1 MTSRPDPAS
10 TSFHAFAAALLS
22 LLLAAPS
29 AFCLTDSQQRG
40 KRIYM
45 EGKGRHE
52 ISAFLPGPGI
62 KAPGAVFP
70 CINCHLAGGAPPP
83 YDDESVV
90 AAIVSGQDPAGKEL
104 DKAHPLYEMA
114 GEDLKDLVAYLKI
127 MDREP
132 VPGVTDNEVR
142 VGILVPETGALAEAG
157 REVEGLLSG
166 YFAEGKARGGLY
178 NRSLVLVPVRY
189 GVSGS
194 EGPLGGARKLLESDG
209 AFCFLANIGPG
220 PEEE

>member
-70 CINCHLAGGAPPP
+70 CINCHLAGGTGQLEGGVQSADVTWFTMTKEFSGRRPSGRVHPA
-83 YDDESVV
+83 YDEESLMTAVT
-90 AAIVSGQDPAGKEL
+90 SGLDPAGKERGP
-104 DKAHPLYEMA
+104 AHPRYEMER
-114 GEDLKDLVAYLKI
+114 EDLEDLVAYI
-127 MDREP
+127 RVMDREP
-132 VPGVTDNEVR
+132 VAGVTDNE
-142 VGILVPETGALAEAG
+142 G
-157 REVEGLLSG
+157 R
-166 YFAEGKARGGLY
+166 
-178 NRSLVLVPVRY
+178 
-189 GVSGS
+189 
-194 EGPLGGARKLLESDG
+194 
-209 AFCFLANIGPG
+209 IG
-220 PEEE
+220 